1 MCDCSLTAE
10 TFTVLLSTLSCYE
23 GEREAEKVNYVEF
36 PRRGSSLSLSL
47 LLCALNRKIIEVKII
62 DDEEYEKNKAFTIEL
77 GEPVLLE
84 IGQKHGGCL
93 GLNLYSMTLR
103 NHLSA
108 NRARLSLIA

>member
-1 MCDCSLTAE
+1 MDSSQRSLVTRENVRLKRLIMWNSLAE
-10 TFTVLLSTLSCYE
+10 
-23 GEREAEKVNYVEF
+23 AH
-36 PRRGSSLSLSL
+36 LSLSL